1 MRSIARALSRS
12 GTTIAAVAIGATL
25 LETAILQTLQHAV
38 GHDATAAVIG
48 GALGLIIGTVGT
60 SFKTAAITHMIG
72 ARRKSYVPTLGE
84 SLRWALARLPTVIL
98 TSAMTFLL
106 MMVGFVF
113 LVIPGIVVALTLIV
127 ASPVA
132 VMEEGGVMH
141 ALRRSRELTED
152 RLGPIFVSNLFVSP
166 LLFGG
171 YFVAFALM
179 AVIGGEPFT
188 DAVGHVLVPTT
199 PLAALLSSLGIA
211 AMSAFTAVYA
221 AVVYGMLTRKPRKG
235 LGERVARVFE

>member
-1 MRSIARALSRS
+1 MRGIARALSRS
-12 GTTIAAVAIGATL
+12 GGSVAVIAIGATL
-25 LETAILQTLQHAV
+25 LETAILQGVQHAV
-38 GHDATAAVIG
+38 GADPTAALMA
-48 GALGLIIGTVGT
+48 GALGLFIGTIGT
-60 SFKTAAITHMIG
+60 SFKTAAITHVVR

-106 MMVGFVF
+106 MMIGFVC
-113 LVIPGIVVALTLIV
+113 LVIPGLVVALSLIV
-127 ASPVA
+127 ATPVA

-141 ALRRSRELTED
+141 ALRRSRELTQD

-179 AVIGGEPFT
+179 AVIAGEPFGT
-188 DAVGHVLVPTT
+188 AVGHVLVPTT
-199 PLAALLSSLGIA
+199 PVAIVLSSLAIA
-211 AMSAFTAVYA
+211 AMSGFTAVYA